1 MTMIHYSDHAIV
13 EGLRLNSDFIIK
25 YVYKE
30 FFPTIRFLVKSNT
43 GFDEDAEDIFQEAL
57 FIVLKKLQNEDFELS
72 SSFLTYLYS
81 ISRNLWLQKLKR
93 KRQAHQN
100 QDDLERY
107 LSNRENSVDSHYDEH
122 EKYKLFQEYF
132 DKMSPDCQRLM
143 KLFLTRMPLREIA
156 EEMGYKSEDYAK
168 TKKYLCKESLKKLIE
183 NDPRLQDLI
192 A

>member
-1 MTMIHYSDHAIV
+1 MTSIHYSDHAIV

-57 FIVLKKLQNEDFELS
+57 FIVLKKLQDEEFELS

-81 ISRNLWLQKLKR
+81 ISRNLWLQRLKR
-93 KRQAHQN
+93 KRQAYQN

-107 LSNRENSVDSHYDEH
+107 LSGRDASVDSHYEEH

-143 KLFLTRMPLREIA
+143 KLFLSKMSLREIA

-183 NDPRLQDLI
+183 TDPRLHDLI
-192 A
+192 S